1 MLVRLL
7 YASRSNEFISEA
19 VAETILE
26 SARKNN
32 AQLGVTGVLCI
43 YESGD
48 TFLQVLEGGR
58 EQVNKLYNT
67 IVQDSRHRE
76 VTLLDYSEIKQR
88 RFSSWRMGK
97 VNLSKVNRSTILKFS
112 PSASL
117 DPFALQGVAA
127 QRLLEELVDTAAISS
142 QGDG

>member
-7 YASRSNEFISEA
+7 YASRSTELISEEFA
-19 VAETILE
+19 DAILE
-26 SARKNN
+26 TARKHN
-32 AQLGVTGVLCI
+32 AHLGITGVLCI

-58 EQVNKLYNT
+58 EQVNGLYNN
-67 IVQDSRHRE
+67 IIRDQRHSDI
-76 VTLLDYSEIKQR
+76 TLLHYSEITQR

-112 PSASL
+112 PSSAL
-117 DPFALQGVAA
+117 DPFALQGEAA
-127 QRLLEELVDTAAISS
+127 LRLLEELVDTAAISS
-142 QGDG
+142 QGDV